1 MKRVFQLVRSS
12 DGIRS
17 VPVVC
22 TREEFAQ
29 YLFSDGKLLDGISD
43 EDLVLCLGD
52 VGDNEEFSF
61 GQAPLMRID
70 SYLNA
75 FGVHGN
81 G

>member
-22 TREEFAQ
+22 TREEFATT
-29 YLFSDGKLLDGISD
+29 LFSDGKYLDGISG

-52 VGDNEEFSF
+52 VAEDDQFAF
-61 GQAPLMRID
+61 GQAPLMRVDNYIT
-70 SYLNA
+70 S
-75 FGVHGN
+75 FGASN